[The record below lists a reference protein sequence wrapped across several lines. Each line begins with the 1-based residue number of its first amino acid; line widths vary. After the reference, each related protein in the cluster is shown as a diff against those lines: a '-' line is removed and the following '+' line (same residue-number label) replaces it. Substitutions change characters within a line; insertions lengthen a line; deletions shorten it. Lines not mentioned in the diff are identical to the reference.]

1 MSEENTKVLP
11 EYATI
16 EEVRQNFTLAELV
29 EKAKND
35 NLSEWLASQ
44 FLLGQAQKLL
54 DLVENESPDEELFA
68 ILCRIFKV
76 DLNALTDEE
85 VKKISHSLDNI
96 RARLANKAVVA
107 ETQPQLSKAIWQGA
121 DTIILRGENEFSLP
135 LGVPNKKFVGEN
147 NTLIEVFYDE
157 DVDFDSKGLIIENAQ
172 VFLRSPIN
180 IKLDNSKNVK
190 VIKGNKKKLEGD
202 DLTDVFHVLK
212 GRSPFESID
221 SYRQRAENCKGIAV
235 GYALLRS
242 ADFNFD
248 AQTFGFD
255 PTWDLKFIDV
265 LRDFV
270 RGKKFTIKVA
280 PDVAEKLYYNERKL
294 QIFADFTFADNKLT
308 VASLYFETANAGRI
322 FIENWQ

>member
-1 MSEENTKVLP
+1 MSEEKSIP
-11 EYATI
+11 EYATL
-16 EEVRQNFTLAELV
+16 EEIRDNFTIPELV
-29 EKAKND
+29 EMAKEQ

-54 DLVENESPDEELFA
+54 DLIENESPDSEIFA
-68 ILCRIFKV
+68 ILCRIFKI
-76 DLNALTDEE
+76 DMNALTDEDAA
-85 VKKISHSLDNI
+85 KISHSLDNI

-107 ETQPQLSKAIWQGA
+107 ETQPQLSKAIWSGA
-121 DTIILRGENEFSLP
+121 DTVILRGEEEFSLP

-172 VFLRSPIN
+172 IFLRSPIK

-190 VIKGNKKKLEGD
+190 VICGNKKKLDGD
-202 DLTDVFHVLK
+202 DLADVFHVLK
-212 GRSPFESID
+212 GRSPFESAENF
-221 SYRQRAENCKGIAV
+221 RNRVENCKGIAV

-248 AQTFGFD
+248 AQTFKFA

-265 LRDFV
+265 LRNFIRDKNFA
-270 RGKKFTIKVA
+270 IKVA

-294 QIFADFTFADNKLT
+294 QVFADFTFADDRLT
-308 VASLYFETANAGRI
+308 IASLYFETQSAGRVS
-322 FIENWQ
+322 IES